1 MNLTLLLDLD
11 DTLLNTNLQSF
22 IPAYFQALANELAPQ
37 ITPTLMFR
45 ALIAGTQKMNESK
58 DFTRTLREVFDE
70 EFYPQIEVER
80 GKLDSAIE
88 NFYDNIFPTLQNL
101 TSPKEGAKEFV
112 EWAFAQGF
120 RIAIATDPLLT
131 TKATHHR
138 LRWAGFEPNQF
149 EIVSTYENFHF
160 SKTYPAYYAEVLG
173 LMGWAD
179 NPILMV
185 GNDLDRDIIPAK
197 RLGLKTY
204 LVDEEPASQSGLE
217 ADSAGSLSGLRLWL
231 ESIDLISLTPNFKSK
246 ESISAIMSATPA
258 VLNGLLKNLDSE
270 LWSRK
275 PSDNDWTLTELI
287 CHLRDTEREIHHMQL
302 KLFNEKEEP
311 FIPRPDTGV
320 WASQRDY
327 MHEDGISALEKFN
340 IARRET
346 FSFLDSTSDEAW
358 MQKARH
364 AIFGPTN
371 FLEVAGF
378 MAEHDRLHI
387 QQAYSALKKL

>member
-1 MNLTLLLDLD
+1 MTLTLLLDLD

-22 IPAYFQALANELAPQ
+22 VPAYFQALANELAPQ
-37 ITPTLMFR
+37 ITPTVMFR
-45 ALIAGTQKMNESK
+45 ALIAGTQKMNEST
-58 DFTRTLREVFDE
+58 DFTKTLREVFDE
-70 EFYPQIEVER
+70 EFYPQIDVER

-120 RIAIATDPLLT
+120 RIAIATDPLLP

-204 LVDEEPASQSGLE
+204 LVDAEPASQSGLE

-231 ESIDLISLTPNFKSK
+231 ESIDLTSLTPNFKSK

-258 VLNGLLKNLDSE
+258 VLNSLLKNLDSE

-327 MHEDGISALEKFN
+327 MHENGLTALEEFN
-340 IARRET
+340 NARLET
-346 FSFLDSTSDEAW
+346 MRIFENKSESNWT
-358 MQKARH
+358 QKARH

-371 FLEVAGF
+371 FLEVSGF

-387 QQAYSALKKL
+387 QQAYDTLKKL